1 MNKEQIKLDKD
12 TTITVT
18 AVREESARCRW
29 SICVFTSVGSIRT
42 MHLNDIEAFTTFIE
56 ASAVLG
62 KLWGPEGS
70 GTAYLPLINPVHKV
84 TNNELFSIEGMHD
97 YMDVPRNSWPPL
109 SNEH

>member
-42 MHLNDIEAFTTFIE
+42 MHVNDIEAFKTFIE

-62 KLWGPEGS
+62 KLV
-70 GTAYLPLINPVHKV
+70 AYLPLINAVHKV
-84 TNNELFSIEGMHD
+84 TNNELFSIEGMHE
-97 YMDVPRNSWPPL
+97 YMDAPRNSWPL
-109 SNEH
+109 LEQ